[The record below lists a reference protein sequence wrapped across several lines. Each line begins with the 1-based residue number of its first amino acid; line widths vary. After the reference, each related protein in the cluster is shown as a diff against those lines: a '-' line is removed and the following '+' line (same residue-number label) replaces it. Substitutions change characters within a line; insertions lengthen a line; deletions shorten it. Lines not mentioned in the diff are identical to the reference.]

1 MIVAK
6 YGQEGAILWPR
17 ILQKYST
24 EKLKNSDRGNCD
36 CSTSKDSESKPEVND
51 EDV

>member
-1 MIVAK
+1 MSVPK
-6 YGQEGAILWPR
+6 YGQEGTILWPR

-24 EKLKNSDRGNCD
+24 EKLKNSECGFCD
-36 CSTSKDSESKPEVND
+36 SSTSKDSESKPEVND